1 MTHAVVQRIKAD
13 LRATRAPVAAAPARR
28 PAGAR
33 ALSAQATRE
42 AILRAAIAVFAE
54 HGFSGGSVDKIST
67 AAGSVDRMIYYYFGS
82 KKGLFVAA
90 LEEIYR
96 RFNAAEATLQLDEDK
111 PVESLRA
118 VIGFALNYYRR
129 HPEFINLLN
138 SENLHRGVHTAK
150 SPRLREYSSPAIGV
164 IDRLLRSGVAQGLFR
179 ADVSARDLYLLI
191 AAAGYFYQS
200 NRYTLSAFLGENLE
214 APASRAHWQGFV
226 EAMVLRGIAVQSPLV
241 ARVARDEVSGT
252 QRREGRE
259 GRKEFKS

>member
-1 MTHAVVQRIKAD
+1 MRAVTPRVKAD
-13 LRATRAPVAAAPARR
+13 LRATRAPAASATPARR

-33 ALSAQATRE
+33 ELSAQATRA

-54 HGFSGGSVDKIST
+54 HGFSGGSVEKIST
-67 AAGSVDRMIYYYFGS
+67 AAGSVDRMIYYYFGN
-82 KKGLFVAA
+82 KEGLFVAA

-96 RFNAAEATLQLDEDK
+96 RFNAAEAALQLDEDA

-150 SPRLREYSSPAIGV
+150 SPRLRDYSSPAIGV
-164 IDRLLRSGVAQGLFR
+164 IERLLRSGVDKGAFR
-179 ADVSARDLYLLI
+179 ADVAARDLYLLI

-200 NRYTLSAFLGENLE
+200 NRFTLSAFLGENLE
-214 APASRAHWQGFV
+214 APAARAHWESFV
-226 EAMVLRGIAVQSPLV
+226 QQMVMRAIA
-241 ARVARDEVSGT
+241 A
-252 QRREGRE
+252 
-259 GRKEFKS
+259 

>member
-150 SPRLREYSSPAIGV
+150 SPRLREYPSRSRFCRRPPAIRGASGS
-164 IDRLLRSGVAQGLFR
+164 RRPRWRWWRSRRPSPSSRRCSGSSTSAAFASATTPR
-179 ADVSARDLYLLI
+179 APR
-191 AAAGYFYQS
+191 
-200 NRYTLSAFLGENLE
+200 
-214 APASRAHWQGFV
+214 
-226 EAMVLRGIAVQSPLV
+226 
-241 ARVARDEVSGT
+241 
-252 QRREGRE
+252 
-259 GRKEFKS
+259 

>member
-1 MTHAVVQRIKAD
+1 MIQRVKAD
-13 LRATRAPVAAAPARR
+13 LRAIRAPSATAPTHR

-33 ALSAQATRE
+33 ELSAQATRE

-54 HGFSGGSVDKIST
+54 HGYSGASVEKIST
-67 AAGSVDRMIYYYFGS
+67 AAGSVDRMIYYYFGN
-82 KKGLFVAA
+82 KEGLFVAA

-96 RFNAAEATLQLDEDK
+96 RFNAAEAALQLDEER

-138 SENLHRGVHTAK
+138 SENLHRGAHTAR

-164 IDRLLRSGVAQGLFR
+164 IERLLRSGVAQGRFR
-179 ADVSARDLYLLI
+179 ADIGARDLYLLI

-214 APASRAHWQGFV
+214 APAARAHWQGFV
-226 EAMVLRGIAVQSPLV
+226 EEMVLRGIAVQSPV
-241 ARVARDEVSGT
+241 VGRVARDGVSGT
-252 QRREGRE
+252 QRRKGRE
-259 GRKEFKS
+259 GRREGHKVVNS